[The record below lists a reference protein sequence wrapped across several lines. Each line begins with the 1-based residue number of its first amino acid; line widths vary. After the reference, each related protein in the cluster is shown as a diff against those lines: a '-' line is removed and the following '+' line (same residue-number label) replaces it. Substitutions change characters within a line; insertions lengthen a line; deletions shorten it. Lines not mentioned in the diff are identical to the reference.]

1 LRFCGLKG
9 LFGRYWLL
17 RRRRLGRCRG
27 GGLSLRRPKL
37 RHRSR
42 RLVGRPKLRADGL
55 RRVPGSRSPDHFTP
69 QTCGEPV
76 FGLQNAAVLL
86 GERVRERWTGG
97 EAALDDD
104 LTQAQ
109 TRPRLLLESLSELV
123 LGEQSRRNEDS
134 AELRCWK
141 LGRVHDSS
149 IGAYAGFLRTRS
161 GIRPEGETRPVI
173 GEELRRLSTWGERH
187 RRLLARLTIALILTL
202 VVDMIGAVLEWY
214 FEHGVRGG
222 DIHDFGDAMF
232 FSTVQLLTVSSQI
245 KNPLT
250 AAGRIVD
257 VFLEV
262 WALFVVT
269 TIAGSFA
276 AFFGSAD
283 L

>member
-1 LRFCGLKG
+1 
-9 LFGRYWLL
+9 
-17 RRRRLGRCRG
+17 
-27 GGLSLRRPKL
+27 
-37 RHRSR
+37 
-42 RLVGRPKLRADGL
+42 
-55 RRVPGSRSPDHFTP
+55 
-69 QTCGEPV
+69 
-76 FGLQNAAVLL
+76 
-86 GERVRERWTGG
+86 
-97 EAALDDD
+97 
-104 LTQAQ
+104 
-109 TRPRLLLESLSELV
+109 
-123 LGEQSRRNEDS
+123 
-134 AELRCWK
+134 
-141 LGRVHDSS
+141 
-149 IGAYAGFLRTRS
+149 
-161 GIRPEGETRPVI
+161 VI
-173 GEELRRLSTWGERH
+173 GEELRRLSTWGERP

-202 VVDMIGAVLEWY
+202 VVDMIGSVLEWY

-250 AAGRIVD
+250 AGGRIVD